1 MKLFLYFCTAG
12 ISQKRKKIKI
22 KNKKKTGSTK
32 KKKNRRK
39 SEFCL
44 FTGERGK
51 EIVDVLI
58 VCSAQT
64 CMIKTNKNL
73 EGKRNSSV

>member
-1 MKLFLYFCTAG
+1 MKLFLYFCTEG
-12 ISQKRKKIKI
+12 ISQKRKNKQ
-22 KNKKKTGSTK
+22 KKKNRFHK
-32 KKKNRRK
+32 EKKNRRK

>member
-1 MKLFLYFCTAG
+1 MKLFLYFCNF
-12 ISQKRKKIKI
+12 SKEEKKK
-22 KNKKKTGSTK
+22 KKKKKKKTGSTK